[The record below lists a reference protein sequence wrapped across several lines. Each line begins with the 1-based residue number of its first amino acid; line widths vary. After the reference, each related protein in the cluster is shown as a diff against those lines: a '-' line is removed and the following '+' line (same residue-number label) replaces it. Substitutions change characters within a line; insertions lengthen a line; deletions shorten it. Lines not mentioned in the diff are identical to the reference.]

1 MMCVSF
7 SHLKVGSWSFE
18 CIIILLI
25 YFLNCRR
32 ALLQVNKSVSVEK
45 YRFKNIKLAFFAR
58 DSLTLLRTPVSAIF
72 VYALKA
78 DNVAIVILHCI
89 LG

>member
-45 YRFKNIKLAFFAR
+45 YRFKNIR
-58 DSLTLLRTPVSAIF
+58 
-72 VYALKA
+72 
-78 DNVAIVILHCI
+78 
-89 LG
+89 